1 MPWRDVLQMAW
12 RNVGQARLRFV
23 LTCLGVLIAISTL
36 VALVSFGAGLRQ
48 QTVENLEVRE
58 VFTSFQIL
66 GPGRAQSFRR
76 FRDPDPDPNTG
87 GSPARPVLDEDLV
100 RRVAALDGVVS
111 VQPDIRFAARLE
123 HGDKVH
129 LTRVRGAGPHVAPLS
144 PYSKIIDGRFLSGTD
159 GAEIVLTGR
168 VARRLGFEPP
178 EQAVGE
184 TIQLLTDRLKQDV
197 TEGDLPFETVRL
209 DFQVVG
215 VLPRLLPN
223 QTNPFFRGVVVPL
236 DEARRLWKENA
247 SGMASLSGLTS
258 LEEGRGREYD
268 SIDVR
273 VADLVS
279 LERVRE
285 EVRSWG
291 AATFAIV
298 DQMKRIQEAFLVL
311 EVVLGVLGGIAML
324 VASLGIANVLIISVM
339 ERRQV
344 IGIMKAIGG
353 TDRDVRRIF
362 LAEAGLIGFSGGV
375 MGLLAGWTLTRIATV
390 FIDRYFQSHEILNP
404 PDLFA
409 YPLWLVAGAI
419 GFAVGLSLLSGV
431 IPANRASRV
440 DPVQALRQG

>member
-1 MPWRDVLQMAW
+1 MPWSDIFQMAW
-12 RNVGQARLRFV
+12 RNIGQARLRFV

-36 VALVSFGAGLRQ
+36 VALVSFGAGLRL
-48 QTVENLEVRE
+48 QTVGNLEVRE

-66 GPGRAQSFRR
+66 GPARSQSFRR
-76 FRDPDPDPNTG
+76 FRDSGPDSATPT
-87 GSPARPVLDEDLV
+87 ARPVLDQDLV
-100 RRVAALDGVVS
+100 RRVAALEGVVS

-144 PYSKIIDGRFLSGTD
+144 PYSKITQGRFLSGTQ

-178 EQAVGE
+178 EQAVGK
-184 TIQLLTDRLKQDV
+184 TIQLLTDRLKQEVSD
-197 TEGDLPFETVRL
+197 GDLPFETVR
-209 DFQVVG
+209 FSYQVVG

-236 DEARRLWKENA
+236 EEARELWKENA
-247 SGMASLSGLTS
+247 SGMTSLSGLTS

-273 VADLVS
+273 VADLMS

-390 FIDRYFQSHEILNP
+390 FIDRYFQSHDILNAP
-404 PDLFA
+404 NLFA

-431 IPANRASRV
+431 IPANRATRV
-440 DPVQALRQG
+440 DPVEALRQG